1 MNAAFIAAVVDT
13 LFPGDS
19 GGPAGEPPLP
29 KASAAGIDLGTLANA
44 HDSVLQAV
52 ANEAGSADAF
62 SASSEPARIAVVQAI
77 ERAIPDAFRALLSAL
92 LADYYESPSVL
103 SAMGWRT
110 DPPQPQGN
118 SLPAQDPA
126 TAERLKRVQARG
138 KLWRG

>member
-1 MNAAFIAAVVDT
+1 MNTAFIAAVVDT
-13 LFPGDS
+13 LLPGDS
-19 GGPAGEPPLP
+19 GGPAGERPVP
-29 KASAAGIDLGTLANA
+29 KASAAGIDLGALANA
-44 HDSVLQAV
+44 HYTVLQAV
-52 ANEAGSADAF
+52 AKEAGSADVF
-62 SASSEPARIAVVQAI
+62 SSSSEPARIAVVQAI
-77 ERAIPDAFRALLSAL
+77 ERAIPAAFRALLSAL

-110 DPPQPQGN
+110 DPPQPRGN